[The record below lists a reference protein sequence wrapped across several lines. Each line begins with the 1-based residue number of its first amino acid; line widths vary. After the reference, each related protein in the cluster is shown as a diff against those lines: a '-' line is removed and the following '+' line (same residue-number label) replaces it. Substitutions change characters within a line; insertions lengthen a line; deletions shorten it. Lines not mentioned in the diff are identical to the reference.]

1 MPGLARIAKQALTVL
16 ALAALLPTLL
26 TGCYGGRASVPAPVQ
41 RTPEA
46 EGRKAR
52 LEREAAQAP
61 AQVAAGAEVQPA
73 SEPAPE
79 PAPALAAAPEA
90 KPEAK
95 PEARTDAKPEPA
107 PAPPATTKAETYAA
121 PALSAETPAKE
132 LTLQGQYVQIAS
144 FGAEKNAENAVAWL
158 KANGFESSRVVRVE
172 QAGVTLH
179 RVQAGPFQDPA
190 AARGA
195 LDALK
200 AQWPQAFIPAD

>member
-16 ALAALLPTLL
+16 ALAALLPALL

-52 LEREAAQAP
+52 MEREAAQAP
-61 AQVAAGAEVQPA
+61 APMATLAEAQ
-73 SEPAPE
+73 PE
-79 PAPALAAAPEA
+79 PAPVLEA
-90 KPEAK
+90 KPEAL
-95 PEARTDAKPEPA
+95 PEKTDAKPEAAPSA
-107 PAPPATTKAETYAA
+107 PAATKAETYTA
-121 PALSAETPAKE
+121 PPLNAEAPAKE

>member
-26 TGCYGGRASVPAPVQ
+26 TGCYGSRASVPAPVQ

-73 SEPAPE
+73 SEPAP
-79 PAPALAAAPEA
+79 ALAPAPEA
-90 KPEAK
+90 KPE
-95 PEARTDAKPEPA
+95 AKPEPA